1 MFLPFLRGGEMDI
14 LPFYEAARWMLRGG
28 EMDGRHAVPA
38 SGHHLLVDKLL
49 EVSEG
54 MICDSFPRASRVLF
68 HRGVFFSLCGWNH
81 RN

>member
-14 LPFYEAARWMLRGG
+14 LPFFEAAGWMLRGG

-49 EVSEG
+49 KLVK
-54 MICDSFPRASRVLF
+54 A
-68 HRGVFFSLCGWNH
+68 
-81 RN
+81 